1 MLLILLEGLLNKLG
15 IIVVFVFLLS
25 KSNFF
30 KRYVLKEKLSLYD
43 KIFFSFVFG
52 GLGILFTYW
61 GIPVH
66 GGIANSRSIVV
77 VAAGMLG
84 GTAVGTGAGLI
95 AGIHRMFVRGGP
107 LTSFACGISTIIG
120 GLIGGRFKKYIEEK
134 QDKWLYGI
142 LIGIIVETIQMVIIL
157 LISRPF
163 DEAFY
168 LVRLIFMPMT
178 FINAMGIGIFVILIE
193 QIYDEQE
200 KAGALK
206 AQLALNI
213 ANCTLPYLRKGLNE
227 FSAQETAEI
236 IYKMTGSAAVA
247 ITNTEKILAHVGLG
261 DDHHKKGDNIRTNIT
276 KRVIEEGRFMVAQE
290 RGEIDCINKN
300 CSLKSVIVV
309 PLKEQEKT
317 IGTLKLYKNRENSI
331 TSSDI
336 ELAKGLGHLFSTQL
350 ELSQID
356 YQKELLS
363 QSEIKALQAQIQP
376 HFLFNALNTIVSFC
390 RTDPNQARELLLKLS
405 YYLRSSFKNQE
416 DFIPLEKEIQLVEAY
431 LSIEQARFSERLKVE
446 YDIEPSMNITIPPLI
461 LQPIVENAVKHG
473 LLPKSEGGTVKISAY
488 SENKEAIIKIKD
500 DGVGM
505 SKDQVQCLLDTRCK
519 KEGVGVSNVNN
530 RLQSIYGHKLEI
542 DSDLGHGTT
551 VIIRIPL
558 KGCKKVESDISG

>member
-1 MLLILLEGLLNKLG
+1 
-15 IIVVFVFLLS
+15 
-25 KSNFF
+25 
-30 KRYVLKEKLSLYD
+30 
-43 KIFFSFVFG
+43 
-52 GLGILFTYW
+52 
-61 GIPVH
+61 
-66 GGIANSRSIVV
+66 
-77 VAAGMLG
+77 
-84 GTAVGTGAGLI
+84 
-95 AGIHRMFVRGGP
+95 
-107 LTSFACGISTIIG
+107 
-120 GLIGGRFKKYIEEK
+120 
-134 QDKWLYGI
+134 
-142 LIGIIVETIQMVIIL
+142 
-157 LISRPF
+157 
-163 DEAFY
+163 
-168 LVRLIFMPMT
+168 
-178 FINAMGIGIFVILIE
+178 
-193 QIYDEQE
+193 
-200 KAGALK
+200 
-206 AQLALNI
+206 
-213 ANCTLPYLRKGLNE
+213 
-227 FSAQETAEI
+227 
-236 IYKMTGSAAVA
+236 MTGSAAVA

-336 ELAKGLGHLFSTQL
+336 ELAKGLGHSFSTQL

-446 YDIEPSMNITIPPLI
+446 YDIEPNMNIAIPPLI

>member
-1 MLLILLEGLLNKLG
+1 MLLVLLEGLLNKLG
-15 IIVVFVFLLS
+15 VIVVFVFLLT
-25 KSNFF
+25 KSNLF
-30 KRYVLKEKLSLYD
+30 KKYILKEKLSLYD

-52 GLGILFTYW
+52 CVGILFTYW
-61 GIPVH
+61 GIPIH

-77 VAAGMLG
+77 VVAGMLG
-84 GTAVGTGAGLI
+84 GTVVGTGAGLI
-95 AGIHRMFVRGGP
+95 SGIHRMFVTEGP
-107 LTSFACGISTIIG
+107 LTAIACGISTILGGVIG
-120 GLIGGRFKKYIEEK
+120 GKFKKYIEEK

-142 LIGIIVETIQMVIIL
+142 LIGIIVESIQMGIIL
-157 LISRPF
+157 LIARPF
-163 DEAFY
+163 EEALN
-168 LVRLIFMPMT
+168 LVKLIFVPMT
-178 FINAMGIGIFVILIE
+178 FINAIGIGIFVALIE

-206 AQLALNI
+206 AHLALNI
-213 ANCTLPYLRKGLNE
+213 VSRTLPYLRKGLNE
-227 FSAQETAEI
+227 FSAQKTAEI
-236 IYKMTGSAAVA
+236 IYEMTGSSAVA

-261 DDHHKKGDNIRTNIT
+261 DEHHKKGDDIHTNIT

-290 RGEIDCINKN
+290 KREIECIDKN

-309 PLKEQEKT
+309 PLKEQDKT
-317 IGTLKLYKNRENSI
+317 IGSLKLYKNRENNI

-336 ELAKGLGHLFSTQL
+336 ELAKGLGQLFSTQL

-356 YQKELLS
+356 YQKKLLS
-363 QSEIKALQAQIQP
+363 ESEIKALQAQIQP

-416 DFIPLEKEIQLVEAY
+416 DFIPLEKEIQLIEAY

-446 YDIEPSMNITIPPLI
+446 YEIQPDMNITIPPLI

-473 LLPKSEGGTVKISAY
+473 LLPKSEGGTVQISAY
-488 SENKEAIIKIKD
+488 FENEEAIIKIKD

-505 SKDQVQCLLDTRCK
+505 AKDQIQCLLDTRCK
-519 KEGVGVSNVNN
+519 KEGIGVSNVNN
-530 RLQSIYGHKLEI
+530 RLQSIYGRKLEI
-542 DSDLGHGTT
+542 DSQIGHGTT
-551 VIIRIPL
+551 VIIRIPV
-558 KGCKKVESDISG
+558 KRCK